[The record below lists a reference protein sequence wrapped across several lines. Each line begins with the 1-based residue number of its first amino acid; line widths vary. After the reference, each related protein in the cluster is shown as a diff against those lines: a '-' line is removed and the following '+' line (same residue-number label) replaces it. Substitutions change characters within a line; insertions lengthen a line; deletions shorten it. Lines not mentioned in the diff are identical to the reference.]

1 MPAGGNEKV
10 EASIQRHVN
19 TNEKYFHAC
28 GTVGPCTTAPQ
39 AGNPRVK

>member
-1 MPAGGNEKV
+1 MPAGGNEKE

-19 TNEKYFHAC
+19 TNEKYCHAC